1 MKRFQYQL
9 ETVLNYKSQVLDDLR
24 SEHAQIVYRVNQKQ
38 DEIRCLNHRLV
49 QYQEEFDLTKRA
61 GASIES
67 YRLYDMCIGK
77 MEQTIDQEKQRL
89 KTLKKKEA
97 KKHEEVV
104 EAKNDTSKYE
114 NLNERQWQAYQKDEL
129 KSEEAFIEEFVTRSY
144 TKTGDI

>member
-49 QYQEEFDLTKRA
+49 QYQEEFDQTKRA

-97 KKHEEVV
+97 KKQEEVV
-104 EAKNDTSKYE
+104 EAKIDTSKYE
-114 NLNERQWQAYQKDEL
+114 KLKERQWQAYQKDEL